1 MVKFTFC
8 PTRDFNELRVPKM
21 NTLQLLRDGASQQL
35 CASAEGAGVFIGM
48 GLMLR
53 EGLLVLFAIT
63 GLSTMAQA
71 QPKILTLACEGT
83 IKFISSREQTP
94 VSTAMTPDA
103 PSYRA
108 SGTID
113 RVTGAVVAFVE
124 SHESQEMCSLK
135 CKSPAQRIF

>member
-1 MVKFTFC
+1 
-8 PTRDFNELRVPKM
+8 M
-21 NTLQLLRDGASQQL
+21 NTAQARKKRASLL
-35 CASAEGAGVFIGM
+35 GM

-53 EGLLVLFAIT
+53 EGLLALLAIT

-71 QPKILTLACEGT
+71 QPKTVTLACEGT
-83 IKFISSREQTP
+83 IKFISSPEQTP
-94 VSTAMTPDA
+94 ISASIIIDLTSQTGEFDGHPVRFSSVTDTHVSFDGNDPDA

-124 SHESQEMCSLK
+124 SHESQEMYSLK
-135 CKSPAQRIF
+135 CKPPAQRIF

>member
-1 MVKFTFC
+1 
-8 PTRDFNELRVPKM
+8 M
-21 NTLQLLRDGASQQL
+21 NTAQARKKRASLL
-35 CASAEGAGVFIGM
+35 GM

-53 EGLLVLFAIT
+53 EGLLALLAIT

-71 QPKILTLACEGT
+71 QPKTVTLACEGT

-94 VSTAMTPDA
+94 ISASIIIDLTSKTGEFDGHPIRFSSVTDTHASFDGNDPDA

-124 SHESQEMCSLK
+124 SHESQEMYSLK
-135 CKSPAQRIF
+135 CKPPAQRIF

>member
-1 MVKFTFC
+1 
-8 PTRDFNELRVPKM
+8 M
-21 NTLQLLRDGASQQL
+21 NTAQARKKGASL
-35 CASAEGAGVFIGM
+35 LGM

-53 EGLLVLFAIT
+53 EGLLALLAIT

-71 QPKILTLACEGT
+71 QPKTVTLACEGT

-94 VSTAMTPDA
+94 ISASIIIDLTSQTGEFDGHPIRFSSVTDTHVSFDGNDPDA

-124 SHESQEMCSLK
+124 SHESQEMYLLK
-135 CKSPAQRIF
+135 CKPPAQRMF

>member
-1 MVKFTFC
+1 
-8 PTRDFNELRVPKM
+8 
-21 NTLQLLRDGASQQL
+21 
-35 CASAEGAGVFIGM
+35 
-48 GLMLR
+48 MLR
-53 EGLLVLFAIT
+53 EGLLALLAIT

-71 QPKILTLACEGT
+71 QPKTVTLACEGT

-94 VSTAMTPDA
+94 ISASIIIDLTSQTGEFDGHPIRFSSVTDTHVSFDGNDPDA

-124 SHESQEMCSLK
+124 SHESQEMYSLK
-135 CKSPAQRIF
+135 CKPPAQRIF

>member
-1 MVKFTFC
+1 
-8 PTRDFNELRVPKM
+8 
-21 NTLQLLRDGASQQL
+21 
-35 CASAEGAGVFIGM
+35 
-48 GLMLR
+48 MLW
-53 EGLLVLFAIT
+53 EGLLALLAVT

-71 QPKILTLACEGT
+71 QPKTVTLACEGT

-94 VSTAMTPDA
+94 ISASIIIDLTSQTGEFDGHPVRFSSVTDTHVSFSGDNSEA

-124 SHESQEMCSLK
+124 SHESQEMYLLK
-135 CKSPAQRIF
+135 CKPPAQRMF

>member
-1 MVKFTFC
+1 
-8 PTRDFNELRVPKM
+8 M
-21 NTLQLLRDGASQQL
+21 NTAQARKKRASLL
-35 CASAEGAGVFIGM
+35 GM

-53 EGLLVLFAIT
+53 EGLLVLLAIT

-71 QPKILTLACEGT
+71 QPKTVTLACEGT
-83 IKFISSREQTP
+83 IEFISSREQTP
-94 VSTAMTPDA
+94 ISASIIIDLTSQTGEFDGHPIRFSSVTDTHVSFNGDDSDA

-124 SHESQEMCSLK
+124 SHESQEMYSLK
-135 CKSPAQRIF
+135 CKPPAQRIF

>member
-1 MVKFTFC
+1 
-8 PTRDFNELRVPKM
+8 M
-21 NTLQLLRDGASQQL
+21 NTAQARKKRASLL
-35 CASAEGAGVFIGM
+35 GM

-53 EGLLVLFAIT
+53 EGLLALLAIT

-71 QPKILTLACEGT
+71 QPKTVTLACEGT

-94 VSTAMTPDA
+94 ISASIIIDLTSQTGEFDGHPIRFSSVTDTHVSFNGDDSDA

-124 SHESQEMCSLK
+124 SHESQEMYSLK
-135 CKSPAQRIF
+135 CKPPAQRIF

>member
-1 MVKFTFC
+1 
-8 PTRDFNELRVPKM
+8 M
-21 NTLQLLRDGASQQL
+21 NTAQARKKRASLL
-35 CASAEGAGVFIGM
+35 GM

-53 EGLLVLFAIT
+53 EGLLALLAVT

-71 QPKILTLACEGT
+71 QPKTVTLACEGT
-83 IKFISSREQTP
+83 IEFISSREQTP
-94 VSTAMTPDA
+94 ISASIIIDLTSQTGEFDGHPIRFSSVTDTHASFDGNDPDA

-124 SHESQEMCSLK
+124 SHESQEMYSLK
-135 CKSPAQRIF
+135 CKPPAQRIF

>member
-1 MVKFTFC
+1 
-8 PTRDFNELRVPKM
+8 
-21 NTLQLLRDGASQQL
+21 
-35 CASAEGAGVFIGM
+35 
-48 GLMLR
+48 MLR
-53 EGLLVLFAIT
+53 EGLLALLAIT

-71 QPKILTLACEGT
+71 QPKTVTLACEGT

-94 VSTAMTPDA
+94 ISASIIIDLTSQTGEFDGHPVRFSSVTDTHVSFYGDDSDA

-124 SHESQEMCSLK
+124 SHESQEMYSLK
-135 CKSPAQRIF
+135 CKPPAQRIF